1 MSQDLS
7 PAASSGPS
15 VESPAAP
22 GSVARPELRQDQ
34 PSHPATYTFLGV
46 VASIA
51 LVADAVTKWWAETTL
66 SQLTRMEPSIVLI
79 DDVLTFTL
87 AYNQGGAFGML
98 AGQDGVWR
106 RPFFLL
112 VSGAASV
119 FIISLYRK
127 IHPEQ
132 WALRWGLPLVLG
144 GALGNFADRLAKG
157 KVVDFI
163 DYKASWV
170 EQMNQLIAKVN
181 PSWHVT
187 SHWPTFNVADICIC
201 VGVGLMVVDM
211 FTAGGQQARIQSEA
225 DKSQAQKPA

>member
-1 MSQDLS
+1 MSQD
-7 PAASSGPS
+7 SSTFAPGPG
-15 VESPAAP
+15 AAP
-22 GSVARPELRQDQ
+22 TLDTSPGATVAP
-34 PSHPATYTFLGV
+34 PSYLFLGV
-46 VASIA
+46 IA
-51 LVADAVTKWWAETTL
+51 AISLVADAVTKLWAETTL
-66 SQLTRMEPSIVLI
+66 GRLTRVEPSIVLI

-87 AYNQGGAFGML
+87 AYNKGGAFGML
-98 AGQDGVWR
+98 AGEDGVWR

-112 VSGAASV
+112 VSAGASL

-127 IHPEQ
+127 IQPNQ

-157 KVVDFI
+157 KVVDFV
-163 DYKASWV
+163 DYRAGWV
-170 EQMNQLIAKVN
+170 ESMNELIAKVN

-211 FTAGGQQARIQSEA
+211 FTNGGQQA
-225 DKSQAQKPA
+225 QAAKRVEQTPSNG

>member
-1 MSQDLS
+1 MTEDSTTLAPNSGLDPQVEPSQGATVA
-7 PAASSGPS
+7 PPS
-15 VESPAAP
+15 Y
-22 GSVARPELRQDQ
+22 L
-34 PSHPATYTFLGV
+34 FLGI
-46 VASIA
+46 VAALA
-51 LVADAVTKWWAETTL
+51 LVADAVTKLWAESTL
-66 SQLTRMEPSIVLI
+66 GRLTRVEPSIVLV

-87 AYNQGGAFGML
+87 AYNKGGAFGML
-98 AGQDGVWR
+98 AGEDGVWR

-112 VSGAASV
+112 VSAGASL

-127 IHPEQ
+127 IQPRQ

-157 KVVDFI
+157 KVVDFV
-163 DYKASWV
+163 DYRAGWV
-170 EQMNQLIAKVN
+170 ETMNELIAKLN

-211 FTAGGQQARIQSEA
+211 FTAGGQQAQAAKRATQEA
-225 DKSQAQKPA
+225 GSR